1 MCAKPYRSRAC
12 STGSNLSP
20 ATVTPPLKVALAQ
33 INPTVGAIDA
43 NAQLIRQIMTSVGD
57 DVDLL
62 IFPECALPGY
72 PAQDLLLNP
81 RFIADTQSALQSL
94 AAGTGPTAVIV
105 GTVREAEGHLYNSA
119 ALLQN
124 GAITGYREKTLLP
137 TYDVFDEAR
146 YFTPASDNRP
156 LPVDLPSGKRIVLG
170 LHICEDMW
178 DDRYDAQVCRQL
190 TEAGA
195 ELLVNISA
203 SPFRDG
209 IAQERHSIMI
219 QKAADG
225 NVPYLYCNLVGGQ
238 DELVFDGRSALTSP
252 DGRVVKQAVAFDSDL
267 LRITLPDDLAGSGEV
282 QPPQREVDLMA
293 AIELGIADYFGKT
306 GHARAIIGLSGGI
319 DSSLVAALAAA
330 ALGPEHVTGVIMPS
344 VYNAAASAEDA
355 ATVAGALGIE
365 ALQLPIESLRLET
378 MQQLAPH
385 FDGSRPGVAEENLQA
400 RLRGLLLMALANK
413 RGALLLSTGNKT
425 EIALGYATLY
435 GDMAGALGPI
445 GDLTKPDVYALAR
458 AVNERA
464 GKPVIP
470 DSVLTKTPS
479 AELRENQTD
488 PFDYDHIAPL
498 VEQLISEPDSAQRLI
513 AQGYDRGEISS
524 LSKMITA
531 AEYKRRQAA
540 LTIRV
545 TGKAFGAGRRY
556 PVVNA
561 YE

>member
-1 MCAKPYRSRAC
+1 M
-12 STGSNLSP
+12 
-20 ATVTPPLKVALAQ
+20 TPPLKIALAQ

-43 NAQLIRQIMTSVGD
+43 NAQLIRQIMSSVGD

-105 GTVREAEGHLYNSA
+105 GTVREEEGHLYNSA

-124 GAITGYREKTLLP
+124 GAVAGYRDKTLLP

-178 DDRYDAQVCRQL
+178 DDRYAAQVCRQL

-209 IAQERHSIMI
+209 IAQERHAIMI

-238 DELVFDGRSALTSP
+238 DELVFDGRSALVSP
-252 DGRVVKQAVAFDSDL
+252 DGRVVKQAAAFDSGL
-267 LRITLPDDLAGSGEV
+267 LHITLPDDLAGSGQV

-330 ALGPEHVTGVIMPS
+330 ALGPAHVTGVIMPS

-355 ATVAGALGIE
+355 AKVAGALGIE

-413 RGALLLSTGNKT
+413 RGALVLSTGNKT

-498 VEQLISEPDSAQRLI
+498 VEQLISDPDSAQRLI
-513 AQGYDRGEISS
+513 AQGYDRKEITS